1 MKLPGSSV
9 YKICLKLGMTE
20 PAARKWLNLEK
31 LEPLRIV
38 TRKSGREDRYYD
50 EEKAIAILKP
60 HCGGRRANTENVDP
74 DSGMSYTQLKM
85 KEDWVK
91 RKRENEIEEALKT
104 KTWIEVTQHHQVLST
119 LTDKLDRLPL
129 KCKSELGLTDL
140 QAAGIQ
146 RIIDDIRKEASEEVK
161 KSAK

>member
-9 YKICLKLGMTE
+9 YKICLNLGMTE

-60 HCGGRRANTENVDP
+60 HCGGRRANPENLDP
-74 DSGMSYTQLKM
+74 DSGMSWAQKLIMEKAIE
-85 KEDWVK
+85 KK
-91 RKRENEIEEALKT
+91 RQNEIEEAAKN
-104 KTWIEVTQHHQVLST
+104 KTWIEVTQHHQVIST

-129 KCKSELGLTDL
+129 KWKSELGLTDAQVKGTL
-140 QAAGIQ
+140 
-146 RIIDDIRKEASEEVK
+146 RDIDNAREDARVEVK